1 MGISSTFRHLV
12 ITLAA
17 DAGSDFT
24 PRWLFL
30 PRMTSGN
37 SITYLVFVCVSFLPA
52 PPLLSLT
59 TDTSVLWPVSP
70 GFFFPLA
77 LKQRAAAPGG
87 RPSSDHTPGSLLP
100 LYSHYLHKLL
110 RFCLNVKRIS
120 RKRLE
125 TFPSV
130 EGGGVFFFLGETAA
144 DSVLF
149 AAVKESLKKT
159 SCLKSLKKPN

>member
-1 MGISSTFRHLV
+1 MGISSTFHQLV

-24 PRWLFL
+24 LRWLFL

-37 SITYLVFVCVSFLPA
+37 SITYLVFVCVSFLLP
-52 PPLLSLT
+52 PCSPLLSLT

-70 GFFFPLA
+70 GFFFSLA

-110 RFCLNVKRIS
+110 RFCLNAKRIS

-130 EGGGVFFFLGETAA
+130 EGGKCVLLGR
-144 DSVLF
+144 DCRRFPFCSQQ
-149 AAVKESLKKT
+149 
-159 SCLKSLKKPN
+159 

>member
-1 MGISSTFRHLV
+1 MCVYIVVVIKYFAKARKSSSTRPQMGISSTFRHLA

-24 PRWLFL
+24 PRWLLL

-70 GFFFPLA
+70 GFFFSP
-77 LKQRAAAPGG
+77 R
-87 RPSSDHTPGSLLP
+87 T
-100 LYSHYLHKLL
+100 
-110 RFCLNVKRIS
+110 
-120 RKRLE
+120 
-125 TFPSV
+125 
-130 EGGGVFFFLGETAA
+130 
-144 DSVLF
+144 
-149 AAVKESLKKT
+149 
-159 SCLKSLKKPN
+159 